1 MQYVEFGA
9 QENRD
14 FEYEKYVIGE
24 RIQENLLSLFLA
36 FWTNLQIG
44 IIPKLYSVVIRL
56 LIFMRTMKNTAFD
69 IINTEKLVY

>member
-24 RIQENLLSLFLA
+24 RIQENLLFLFWA
-36 FWTNLQIG
+36 F
-44 IIPKLYSVVIRL
+44 
-56 LIFMRTMKNTAFD
+56 
-69 IINTEKLVY
+69 